1 MKKKD
6 FNRFPKM
13 RSDGLA
19 NSKQAAQADRILAS
33 QLGGIG
39 LCGRVICCS
48 KWLKSAHELKVSIKM
63 AKEQK
68 LSLSPEN
75 LNGYCNHMKCCLS
88 FEAKEEE
95 IQKTFSNDENKENP

>member
-1 MKKKD
+1 MKKDSFKK
-6 FNRFPKM
+6 FPPL
-13 RSDGLA
+13 RNDGLA

-48 KWLKSAHELKVSIKM
+48 KWLKSAQDLKVSIRM

-75 LNGYCNHMKCCLS
+75 LNGYCNHMKCCLA
-88 FEAKEEE
+88 FEAQAEKAQTKSE
-95 IQKTFSNDENKENP
+95 NDENKETP